1 MELFTLYADGDDL
14 RARFIV
20 HLSDFT
26 TDGSLAPEAVDRA
39 FLERSV
45 REAGDLSHSVA
56 SGPDIF
62 IVKIRGSAAI
72 RAFLPVPRARRA
84 VWRDRQSAGEGRRV
98 SVRVG
103 FGGGGFCKK
112 KN

>member
-1 MELFTLYADGDDL
+1 MRISDWSSDVCSSDLPLVRVNASWMELFTLYADGDDL

-45 REAGDLSHSVA
+45 REAGDLRS
-56 SGPDIF
+56 
-62 IVKIRGSAAI
+62 
-72 RAFLPVPRARRA
+72 
-84 VWRDRQSAGEGRRV
+84 EERRV
-98 SVRVG
+98 GKEGVSTWSFRWSPYH
-103 FGGGGFCKK
+103 
-112 KN
+112 